1 MRKLAII
8 ALSLAL
14 GCANVPPRAGSDE
27 EAQRFGALYL
37 KVLRWDGVLES
48 VKLVARERQK
58 EVVARINDG
67 KLVDKLKITEFEAK
81 DVTRTGKDT
90 VMMAADLSW
99 FIEPEVTVHNDH
111 IALDLR
117 YGPGGWVVEGVE
129 NGPIPFAPLP
139 PVGTDGGA
147 P

>member
-1 MRKLAII
+1 MRTLAVI
-8 ALSLAL
+8 ALSLSL

-37 KVLRWDGVLES
+37 KVLRWDGVMES
-48 VKLVARERQK
+48 VKLVAPERQK
-58 EVVARINDG
+58 EIVAKINEG
-67 KLVDKLKITEFEAK
+67 KLVDKLKVTEFEAK

-111 IALDLR
+111 IALHLR
-117 YGPGGWVVEGVE
+117 YGQSGWVVEGVE

-139 PVGTDGGA
+139 PVTDGGA